1 MVKLA
6 PFLQQVDALSGLK
19 PVIQDT
25 FIAPFWPETPT
36 NGRLLVSSGIFFC
49 GGGLITFSWTA
60 GGLDE
65 FQVRTFG
72 QLSKGVGT
80 VGTEP
85 GADQRVSPSV
95 STVTNQH
102 DHTAV
107 ELSLLASLL
116 VLFGEGMGGFE
127 PMRHTCSYSF

>member
-1 MVKLA
+1 MADSLCHRASFSV
-6 PFLQQVDALSGLK
+6 
-19 PVIQDT
+19 
-25 FIAPFWPETPT
+25 
-36 NGRLLVSSGIFFC
+36 
-49 GGGLITFSWTA
+49 GGGLMTFSWTA

-85 GADQRVSPSV
+85 GADQSF

-107 ELSLLASLL
+107 E
-116 VLFGEGMGGFE
+116 
-127 PMRHTCSYSF
+127 